1 VFAGRRPGG
10 WAAVFLTAVAGSTF
24 VAPALAGANS
34 TASPGRQQLVA
45 TTQVPSSGLS
55 STMVELFAKAHGLP
69 VSWVAG
75 VGSGSFHEDT
85 VDGVTWAEARFDPT
99 GTADQVDFQDGGG
112 IGVFVERAGDWSYAK
127 AAVSNGCAVGLPET
141 VNQAWGLD
149 NPSSCGIEEPQA
161 RASSEAVSGVGA
173 IAASQVGVLD
183 NPAATSSTYS
193 ASNDCNPYTAIES
206 PSEPA
211 CDADS
216 TITDADGSTTT
227 VQNHTEFWCSDFAK
241 WVWSQAGQPDTDV
254 LNGDASSFYTWGQDN
269 GDTLTVDGTNVQV
282 GDAVVLYSP
291 SVTPG
296 PGVYA
301 AHVGIIVG
309 VSGSSVTTVNGD
321 FFINSGQTI
330 GVYEQTN
337 SSLAQYASAAEDT
350 SGEQWVLVAPSTNSP
365 PPPPALLG
373 ITAVLQSDGN
383 QNVYY
388 VGANGQVYDWYFDSS
403 GWSNAQLGSGEA
415 VASGTGLAAVLQSDG
430 NQNVY
435 YVGANGQVYDW
446 YFDSS
451 GWSNAQLAASSSQ
464 PPALTSA
471 DSTTMS
477 VGSAGSFTVTTTGIP
492 TPSLSESGTLPSGI
506 TFINNGNGTATLAG
520 TPSTA
525 TVGPYSI
532 NITASNGVAPDAT
545 QDFTLTVSGL
555 ATTTTPTVKPTSVTR
570 GSKVTYKAT
579 VSTSSGTPTG
589 SVTFSIGTTTI
600 CSASLKSAEASCAS
614 TKAPTGSDT
623 VTASYAGDNTY
634 AASTGST
641 TVKVTVDPTTTTA
654 SVDPTSATK
663 GQAVTYS
670 ATVTSSQ
677 GVPTGTVVFTIGSKT
692 ICTAA
697 LKSGTATCTST
708 KAPKGSDTVTATYK
722 GSANDGT
729 SVGTTTLKVT

>member
-1 VFAGRRPGG
+1 MFAGRRPGG

-403 GWSNAQLGSGEA
+403 GWSNAQL
-415 VASGTGLAAVLQSDG
+415 
-430 NQNVY
+430 
-435 YVGANGQVYDW
+435 
-446 YFDSS
+446 
-451 GWSNAQLAASSSQ
+451 AASSSQ